1 MKKTI
6 INLGVLLISLALS
19 NKTIAQSSVWAT
31 VENLETLQ
39 KEELFQVFVDDLKIE
54 YEQALRSS
62 KQEHLQKV
70 YEFKCDC
77 DGVDL
82 YTSMHKLKSVSGIEY
97 GPVYESLTEPN
108 DYSTYNNNN
117 LQLSSAWHL
126 DLIGAKTAWKFGQG
140 NDINIAISDQN
151 YWAHPDNMHEEL
163 EGSIT
168 YYDETNSAS
177 QGHGT
182 AVAITAAGN
191 TDNGVGLSS
200 IGRDA
205 TLSLYRMNY
214 NEVLNASYSGARIV
228 NLSWTSGCQDNP
240 YIQDAITEVY
250 ENGTFIIASAGN
262 GSTCNSPEALV
273 YPAAHDNVFAVSSV
287 DHNDK
292 HEQSN
297 SNTHQH
303 NLSVDIMAPGYN
315 VPISAAPG
323 WYLFGSGTSYA
334 SPIVAGTV
342 ALMISVNPDLTNEE
356 IENILYETALNIDEI
371 NPDYVGLMGAGRLNA
386 SYAVSKVQR
395 DLDMANNNYIEDYEN
410 IHIEPE
416 NNTVNINE
424 LTYGVDDEVIA
435 YPNPSRDEVKLKWG
449 NIKMVSINI
458 YNSVSQIVKT
468 YNLGNLIQDR
478 LNLSMLES
486 GSYTAILLD
495 NEGNTYKKKIV
506 IH

>member
-1 MKKTI
+1 
-6 INLGVLLISLALS
+6 
-19 NKTIAQSSVWAT
+19 
-31 VENLETLQ
+31 
-39 KEELFQVFVDDLKIE
+39 
-54 YEQALRSS
+54 
-62 KQEHLQKV
+62 
-70 YEFKCDC
+70 
-77 DGVDL
+77 
-82 YTSMHKLKSVSGIEY
+82 
-97 GPVYESLTEPN
+97 
-108 DYSTYNNNN
+108 
-117 LQLSSAWHL
+117 
-126 DLIGAKTAWKFGQG
+126 
-140 NDINIAISDQN
+140 
-151 YWAHPDNMHEEL
+151 
-163 EGSIT
+163 
-168 YYDETNSAS
+168 
-177 QGHGT
+177 
-182 AVAITAAGN
+182 
-191 TDNGVGLSS
+191 
-200 IGRDA
+200 
-205 TLSLYRMNY
+205 
-214 NEVLNASYSGARIV
+214 
-228 NLSWTSGCQDNP
+228 
-240 YIQDAITEVY
+240 
-250 ENGTFIIASAGN
+250 
-262 GSTCNSPEALV
+262 
-273 YPAAHDNVFAVSSV
+273 
-287 DHNDK
+287 
-292 HEQSN
+292 
-297 SNTHQH
+297 
-303 NLSVDIMAPGYN
+303 MAPGYN

-478 LNLSMLES
+478 VNLSMLES